1 MSVIPILGYSV
12 FCVLGLVQFK
22 IFRGTVH
29 YWKMDLTLVD
39 ILSDP
44 YGWRFLL
51 VSPLFKLSEWLGISY
66 NRLFSITIPFLIYLV
81 TYFLSES
88 VRSLYRQ
95 ASAETRAIVFIGISL
110 FFISLS
116 LFMNGRLMFAFT
128 GSSILIWSLLNW
140 NNNRHMY
147 NLLAVMVA
155 ILLSSVSQ
163 GTFLVTVASF
173 YFFLA
178 VGIATANPSVC
189 CRKVLFSYS
198 MLLALLTPYLMII
211 IKNLLAIFGGG
222 TSAIETML
230 FHGYGAKLL
239 QSNFAMLVVGIV
251 IISLLG
257 YRYQHLILRYWIL
270 ASMSFFSLAGG
281 MFGIST
287 ALTILPPLVV
297 AVSIATLKFVAW
309 FERRN
314 LKTVVKQ

>member
-1 MSVIPILGYSV
+1 
-12 FCVLGLVQFK
+12 
-22 IFRGTVH
+22 
-29 YWKMDLTLVD
+29 
-39 ILSDP
+39 
-44 YGWRFLL
+44 
-51 VSPLFKLSEWLGISY
+51 
-66 NRLFSITIPFLIYLV
+66 
-81 TYFLSES
+81 
-88 VRSLYRQ
+88 
-95 ASAETRAIVFIGISL
+95 
-110 FFISLS
+110 
-116 LFMNGRLMFAFT
+116 
-128 GSSILIWSLLNW
+128 
-140 NNNRHMY
+140 MY